1 MVMTMVMMV
10 MMIDEED
17 DDNDNLDDDNMMMLM
32 KWVTRCD
39 ADGMV
44 HAMMIMEG
52 GLVVMLME
60 WYT

>member
-1 MVMTMVMMV
+1 
-10 MMIDEED
+10 
-17 DDNDNLDDDNMMMLM
+17 MMLIIRIM
-32 KWVTRCD
+32 FGCD